1 MDKTM
6 AKVEIEYQI
15 ALWIIQ
21 NLHREQVISEQE
33 TIKAKKK
40 LMKEYPSISASVD
53 DRTDVSFRKVGG
65 AETSALSSRIR
76 CDKCGL
82 GFGIRPWHSESYN
95 YKVWCCRS
103 YGLKGRYCRNTHVYE
118 REMYQAFLEMAKHLA
133 LTNPHI
139 IEKCLRLYSDK
150 QKVFQRIGQF
160 MEFEWIDELS
170 FFMVIDVIYVR
181 PYNRVHFMIAD
192 GTEFD
197 CYIGDHKKEKVFSR
211 GPGNVKKSSGKKVL
225 HPCMNCGD
233 EVPQNPGRKVK
244 KFCSDKC
251 RHAWWNRNLDQVN
264 RKTNYNAVCKYCG
277 KEFVVY
283 GNSERKFCSHEC
295 YIADRFGDE

>member
-6 AKVEIEYQI
+6 AEVEIEYQI

-21 NLHREQVISEQE
+21 NLHREEVISEQE

-118 REMYQAFLEMAKHLA
+118 REMYQAFLEMAKHLV

-139 IEKCLRLYSDK
+139 GL
-150 QKVFQRIGQF
+150 
-160 MEFEWIDELS
+160 
-170 FFMVIDVIYVR
+170 
-181 PYNRVHFMIAD
+181 
-192 GTEFD
+192 
-197 CYIGDHKKEKVFSR
+197 
-211 GPGNVKKSSGKKVL
+211 
-225 HPCMNCGD
+225 
-233 EVPQNPGRKVK
+233 
-244 KFCSDKC
+244 
-251 RHAWWNRNLDQVN
+251 
-264 RKTNYNAVCKYCG
+264 
-277 KEFVVY
+277 
-283 GNSERKFCSHEC
+283 
-295 YIADRFGDE
+295 